1 MAIRDTSP
9 TFQEYMPVITRVLN
23 QSGGSGYN
31 YNPVAADSVSSG
43 VIQTG
48 TRENPNIRPA
58 IKVSGPNQQVPKTVG
73 TVTDPGMVG
82 RNIDLSGAY
91 KLNPGEVIM
100 NEGTKDAIVVGE
112 GAPRG
117 GFGIPRAGAGLIDW
131 ITNKSILAPVL
142 PDTDL
147 DKRGGGRDYGNLPT
161 TGLGRKPTL
170 DPAKVAEINKQVGA
184 VDPTKPTTS
193 PVLSPEDQA
202 RVIAGEIEYK
212 EALIPANIKVQQAQH
227 EQRMKELGQ
236 MLPFLQKSILDARLA
251 TETYSPAEIQ
261 NRMAKATSALA
272 ADRLSMAGMQDAAT
286 RLVAATAPRS
296 FGQRA

>member
-9 TFQEYMPVITRVLN
+9 TFQEYMPVITRLLN

-91 KLNPGEVIM
+91 KLNPGERV
-100 NEGTKDAIVVGE
+100 EDGKVVSDKAGY
-112 GAPRG
+112 
-117 GFGIPRAGAGLIDW
+117 GIPRWIGGGLDKVAGLFGMEGVDF
-131 ITNKSILAPVL
+131 
-142 PDTDL
+142 
-147 DKRGGGRDYGNLPT
+147 DKRGNPATAASG
-161 TGLGRKPTL
+161 GLGRTATL

-202 RVIAGEIEYK
+202 RVIAGEIAYK

>member
-1 MAIRDTSP
+1 MVSNRLQD
-9 TFQEYMPVITRVLN
+9 YLPVVTQLLN

-31 YNPVAADSVSSG
+31 YNPVAPTSVQG
-43 VIQTG
+43 GIVQTG
-48 TRENPNIRPA
+48 TRQNPTIRPA
-58 IKVSGPNQQVPKTVG
+58 IPVSGPNQQIPRVVG
-73 TVTDPGMVG
+73 TVTNPGMVG
-82 RNIDLSGAY
+82 RNVDLSGAY
-91 KLNPGEVIM
+91 KLNPGEV
-100 NEGTKDAIVVGE
+100 VVDGKVVSDKA
-112 GAPRG
+112 GY
-117 GFGIPRAGAGLIDW
+117 GIPRWIGGGLDKVAGLFGMTGVDF
-131 ITNKSILAPVL
+131 
-142 PDTDL
+142 
-147 DKRGGGRDYGNLPT
+147 DKRGNPATAASG
-161 TGLGRKPTL
+161 GLGRTATL
-170 DPAKVAEINKQVGA
+170 DPAKVAEINKRIGA
-184 VDPTKPTTS
+184 VDPTKPPTS

-202 RVIAGEIEYK
+202 RVIAGEIAYK

-236 MLPFLQKSILDARLA
+236 MLPFLQKSIIDASLA